1 MDEKTKFNWRVWTSF
16 MMFLSF
22 TIEAITGIILY
33 IVPPGR
39 VANWTNWKLF
49 GLSKSQW
56 QSWHTLFGYL
66 FIAVAILHI
75 IYNWKPLTYYL
86 KSKAKE
92 KLKYKKEIYV
102 TIIVVLLFST
112 GSLFNIPPFS
122 SVFDLGEK
130 ISESWEVKKTAA
142 PIPHAE
148 RMSVVEI
155 SKYIDKKPEE
165 IFKALKNSGIIV
177 QSRDKKIEE
186 IAKENNIS
194 PEELFK
200 IINKNK
206 ENITENKRG
215 YGRMSI
221 KMIAVDMGTD
231 TETLIKLLKNNHI
244 DAKPKD
250 TLKELADRYDK
261 TPFELFEILKS
272 GLIKK

>member
-1 MDEKTKFNWRVWTSF
+1 MNKKTKFKWRVFTSF

-22 TIEAITGIILY
+22 TIEGITGIILY

-39 VANWTNWKLF
+39 VANWTNWKFF

-66 FIAVAILHI
+66 FIIIAVLHI
-75 IYNWKPLTYYL
+75 IYNWKPLIHYL
-86 KSKAKE
+86 KSKSEE
-92 KLKYKKEIYV
+92 KLRHKKEIYA
-102 TIIVVLLFST
+102 TLIVVILFSV

-122 SVFDLGEK
+122 SVFELGEK
-130 ISESWEVKKTAA
+130 ISESWEVKNTAA

-148 RMSVVEI
+148 KMSIDEI
-155 SKYIDKKPEE
+155 SKYIDKKPED
-165 IFKALKNSGIIV
+165 IFESLKNSGIIV

-186 IAKENNIS
+186 IARENKIS

-200 IINKNK
+200 IINKSEK
-206 ENITENKRG
+206 TTMANKRG

-231 TETLIKLLKNNHI
+231 TESLIKLLKDNGI
-244 DAKPKD
+244 EAKPES
-250 TLKELADRYDK
+250 TLKELADKYNK
-261 TPFELFEILKS
+261 TPFELFDILK
-272 GLIKK
+272 KH